1 MSFIYLLLPY
11 LVQSDISSTLP
22 NSELIESIH
31 FFSVL
36 LLNLCSYIYIFI
48 KFYKVLCYAK
58 LTCEWFPMINPYQ
71 WPFSFLQSLT
81 RPYFQF
87 WSKILPTIKLKKASV
102 EISGIIALEALNA
115 IIYFCVRSVNTLI
128 VTLGELE
135 EQRILLESLNS

>member
-1 MSFIYLLLPY
+1 
-11 LVQSDISSTLP
+11 
-22 NSELIESIH
+22 
-31 FFSVL
+31 
-36 LLNLCSYIYIFI
+36 
-48 KFYKVLCYAK
+48 
-58 LTCEWFPMINPYQ
+58 MINPYQ

-81 RPYFQF
+81 RPYFLF

-128 VTLGELE
+128 VTLSELE